1 MWACERLLELKQL
14 FISIIHTVSLS
25 RVLVLPYHVHHNDI
39 LYPTIEARSVHSRMK
54 KGISRIFPVSFSP
67 LLSFSQTTKCD
78 SEQDSLSLM
87 NSKSGETMTTREEW
101 KGSPMRKR
109 KMKTFKFNPLCK
121 WQIGGKKTLNAFFL
135 LLLKILDTWKVKY
148 EFWTRAT
155 RRKNDNEKLLK
166 CVQVK
171 N

>member
-1 MWACERLLELKQL
+1 MWACARLLELKQL

-67 LLSFSQTTKCD
+67 LLSFPQTTKCD

-87 NSKSGETMTTREEW
+87 NSKSGDDDNARRVKRFSNEEEENENFQIQSLMQMANRRE
-101 KGSPMRKR
+101 KN
-109 KMKTFKFNPLCK
+109 FKC
-121 WQIGGKKTLNAFFL
+121 FFL

-155 RRKNDNEKLLK
+155 RRENDNEKLSK